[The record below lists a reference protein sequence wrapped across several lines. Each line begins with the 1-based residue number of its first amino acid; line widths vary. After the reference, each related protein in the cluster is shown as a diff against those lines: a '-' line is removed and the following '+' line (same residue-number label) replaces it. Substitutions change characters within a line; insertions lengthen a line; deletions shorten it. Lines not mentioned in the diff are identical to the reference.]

1 MRCNTTIRLN
11 MCNVYIFKPTN
22 VLDFDVMI
30 TSKIKLH
37 NNMSKKCL
45 IHVLFNSQIH
55 KNILGWMLLDFNHR
69 KNSHLEFHSNFV
81 IEGMTHLI
89 FLLTPCCRSKF
100 IVGLREDVARCG
112 LRTWWFCKYKY
123 LLIVHSNIEDN
134 IYTLKFIHTQDDATY
149 YLIKL
154 HHDITFD

>member
-55 KNILGWMLLDFNHR
+55 KNILGWMLLDFSHR
-69 KNSHLEFHSNFV
+69 KTDYSHVEFHSNFFV
-81 IEGMTHLI
+81 EGMTHLML
-89 FLLTPCCRSKF
+89 LLTPCCRSKF

-112 LRTWWFCKYKY
+112 LRTWWFCKNKY
-123 LLIVHSNIEDN
+123 WLIVYSNIVNN
-134 IYTLKFIHTQDDATY
+134 IYTLEFIPIQDEV
-149 YLIKL
+149 
-154 HHDITFD
+154 F